1 MTIEVFESLIT
12 SDQTQHHTRSV
23 GLGGW
28 VVPWLPG
35 RTISIEQAVAAIQLA
50 EAVAGLAALAAL
62 LGLSPC
68 EAVGKATLDFRR
80 VDTWTASV
88 PRSQGR
94 GV

>member
-1 MTIEVFESLIT
+1 MTIQVFKSQIT
-12 SDQTQHHTRSV
+12 SDQTQHHARSV
-23 GLGGW
+23 GVGGW
-28 VVPWLPG
+28 VVSWLPG

-68 EAVGKATLDFRR
+68 EAVGKATLDFRQIDAR
-80 VDTWTASV
+80 TVSV